1 MIISATN
8 ESIDFYDKIVELVKE
23 EITRVTYLN
32 EDFYSGYTF
41 KIANEQFFDVER
53 DQEMIL
59 SNEDGNQTTS
69 LQKTIY
75 IVLKFSSTSISFGQN
90 IIPASIE
97 VLSESGSN
105 EVAQKLMSDFTS
117 LYNTSMD
124 SSYKIKQIYQAPVNT
139 SNFNEAFNGFRSVLS
154 IECLYLYSEDAKYS
168 EIYYVT
174 TEDDVE
180 TEHKID
186 FIKFGASFSNT
197 LDTKAFYTSNNGAV
211 SIALI
216 SAYTI
221 SLVVYL
227 RDDDFCNKIIS
238 VADGDDD
245 NNSTFVFHIKRMPGG
260 TTSSRQ
266 NFILN
271 GMQEEK
277 PIDDF
282 QIVSLSFTIADMGDN

>member
-105 EVAQKLMSDFTS
+105 VVAQKLMSDFTS

-174 TEDDVE
+174 TEDGVE

-227 RDDDFCNKIIS
+227 RDDDFCNKVIS

-245 NNSTFVFHIKRMPGG
+245 NNSTFVFHIKRMPDG

>member
-105 EVAQKLMSDFTS
+105 VVAQKLMSDFTS

-154 IECLYLYSEDAKYS
+154 VECLYLYSEDAKYS

-174 TEDDVE
+174 TEDGVE

-227 RDDDFCNKIIS
+227 RDDDFCNKVIS

-245 NNSTFVFHIKRMPGG
+245 NNSTFVFHIKRMPDG

>member
-105 EVAQKLMSDFTS
+105 VVAQKLMSDFTS

-154 IECLYLYSEDAKYS
+154 VECLYLYSEDAKYS

-174 TEDDVE
+174 TEDGVE

-227 RDDDFCNKIIS
+227 RDDDFCNKVIS

-245 NNSTFVFHIKRMPGG
+245 NNSIFVFHIKRMPDG